1 MYLVVV
7 TMEELVVW
15 RSSSRSANSWEGVK
29 GRKGSVVGI
38 KTSPSSSMKLRFL
51 VGEIERDENESK
63 AWSSTNLA

>member
-29 GRKGSVVGI
+29 GRRGSVVGI
-38 KTSPSSSMKLRFL
+38 KTSSSSSMKLRFL
-51 VGEIERDENESK
+51 VGEMENEEEK
-63 AWSSTNLA
+63 RSSSSL